1 MKHSLLIT
9 IVLISVFFVAQVLG
23 LTIIDQYIDKPATEE
38 SGELV
43 YKELPL
49 NLERPEVEEQYSY
62 IYILLAVLIGTILI
76 LLLIRFHGVKLWKLW
91 FFLAVWLCLT
101 VAFTAFISQVI
112 AAIIAL
118 LAAGY
123 KIFRPNF
130 IIHNLTEV
138 FLYGGLA
145 AIFVPVM
152 NVFAA
157 VVLLILISAY
167 DMYAVWKSKHMV
179 KMAEFQTQSK
189 VFAGLSIPYKVPKLS
204 DLKKIKKANKK
215 GGEGKLVH
223 KPVKSAILGG
233 GDIGFPLLFAG
244 VLMKQFGF
252 LHTLIVPAVVTIAL
266 FALLYFAKKDRFY
279 PAMPFVT
286 AGCFAGWAL
295 LYLIF

>member
-9 IVLISVFFVAQVLG
+9 IILISVFFVAQVLG
-23 LTIIDQYIDKPATEE
+23 LTIIDQYIDKPATAET
-38 SGELV
+38 GELV

-62 IYILLAVLIGTILI
+62 IYILIAVLIGTILI
-76 LLLIRFHGVKLWKLW
+76 LLLIKFKSVKLWKLW

-101 VAFTAFISQVI
+101 VALSAFISQSI

-123 KIFRPNF
+123 KIIRPNF

-145 AIFVPVM
+145 AIFVPIM

-157 VVLLILISAY
+157 VVLLVLISGY
-167 DMYAVWKSKHMV
+167 DMYAVWHSKHMV

-204 DLKKIKKANKK
+204 DLKKLKTAKKK
-215 GGEGKLVH
+215 GKKLAH
-223 KPVKSAILGG
+223 TSVKSAILGG

-252 LHTLIVPAVVTIAL
+252 LHTLIVPVVVTISL